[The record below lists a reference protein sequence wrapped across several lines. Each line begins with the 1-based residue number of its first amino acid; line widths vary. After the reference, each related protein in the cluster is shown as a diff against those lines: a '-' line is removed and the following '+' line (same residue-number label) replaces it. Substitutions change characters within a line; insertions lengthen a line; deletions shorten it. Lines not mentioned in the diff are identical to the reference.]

1 SDIGEFGLI
10 ERIRTAQR
18 GANRSVIL
26 GIGDDAAAFA
36 LSRGT
41 VGLVTTDT
49 LADRTH
55 FDLRYTTYR
64 DLGWKA
70 MAANLSDIAAMGGR
84 PLLAVV
90 ALTLTDRQSVRDVD
104 ELYRGMRALGQR
116 HGVTIA
122 GGDVVRGKELSLTI
136 AVIGECRRGNLGLR
150 SGARPGDAVLVT
162 GTLGAS
168 RAGLELLRN
177 AQWKMKNGKSVRK
190 HLRPE
195 PRVREGLVLAKRFKL
210 HGMIDIS
217 DGLAPELHH
226 LAAGSR
232 AGIVID
238 QGALPVADEAVAA
251 SRRTGKDPA
260 DYCLHGGEEYELLF
274 TLPLADAVK
283 ARSLLEGSGT
293 RCTIIGQVVR
303 GRGVRTIGRDG
314 RRRALPAEGYAHF
327 RPGAAA

>member
-1 SDIGEFGLI
+1 MAKELTDIGEFGLI
-10 ERIRTAQR
+10 ARISAGQKKPGR
-18 GANRSVIL
+18 GVLL

-36 LSRGT
+36 LSRGAA
-41 VGLVTTDT
+41 GIVTTDT
-49 LADRTH
+49 LAERTH

-64 DLGWKA
+64 ELGWKA

-90 ALTLTDRQSVRDVD
+90 ALTLTARQAVRDVD
-104 ELYRGMRALGQR
+104 ELYRGMRSLADR
-116 HGVTIA
+116 HGVAIA
-122 GGDVVRGKELSLTI
+122 GGDVVRGRELSLTI

-162 GTLGAS
+162 GDLGAS
-168 RAGLELLRN
+168 KAGLELLRN
-177 AQWKMKNGKSVRK
+177 ARSKINNERSVRK

-195 PRVREGLVLAKRFKL
+195 PRVSEGMALARRFQL

-251 SRRTGKDPA
+251 SRRSGEDPA
-260 DYCLHGGEEYELLF
+260 DYCLRSGEEYELLF

-283 ARSLLEGSGT
+283 ARALLEGCGT

-303 GRGVRTIGRDG
+303 GRGVRIIGRDG
-314 RRRALPAEGYAHF
+314 RRRALPSNGYAHF
-327 RPGAAA
+327 